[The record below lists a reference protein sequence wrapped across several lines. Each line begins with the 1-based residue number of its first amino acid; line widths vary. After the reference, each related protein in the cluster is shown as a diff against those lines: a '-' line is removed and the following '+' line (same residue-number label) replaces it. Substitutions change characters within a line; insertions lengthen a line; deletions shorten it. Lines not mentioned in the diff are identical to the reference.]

1 MRNILITGGCGFIGT
16 ALIRAL
22 LKNPSLYIRVVDNL
36 TVGSLVDLQDAIN
49 FGQDICVLE
58 DGNTA
63 WQQRIEFCNSDIRDF
78 NSMKRVSEGSHAIV
92 HLAANTGVAP
102 SVSNPIY
109 DCEANVIG
117 TLNLLECARLHDV
130 DRFVF
135 ASSGAPV
142 GEQEPPITE
151 KSVPKPAS
159 PYGASKLAG
168 EGYCSAY
175 FGTFGINTVA
185 LRFGNVY
192 GPGSNNKDSAVAKFI
207 KLALQKQPIQI
218 FGEGTQT
225 RDFIYIDDLVEAITL
240 SLSVTDIGGEIF
252 QIATSRETSINEL
265 VEALK
270 ICFTQKN
277 IPFPRTLNSVR
288 RQGDVQRNYSE
299 TTKAKQK
306 LGWQSKTSLA
316 TGLSSTLDYFMEN
329 KRK

>member
-36 TVGSLVDLQDAIN
+36 TVGNLVDLQDAIN
-49 FGQDICVLE
+49 FSQDICVLD
-58 DGNTA
+58 DGNTS

-78 NSMKRVSEGSHAIV
+78 NSMQRVSEGSHAIV

-117 TLNLLECARLHDV
+117 TLNLLECARLHNV
-130 DRFVF
+130 NRFVF

-151 KSVPKPAS
+151 TSVPKPAS

-316 TGLSSTLDYFMEN
+316 TGLSSTLDYFLEN